1 MSFREMDVNGAP
13 CMINRLS
20 YSGDL
25 GYEIWMAPEYQR
37 KVYRGIKKQGAEFN
51 IKDFGMRALLS
62 MRLEKNFPSWFA
74 ELRPIYGPYESR
86 MERFIKI
93 NKQNLLDKR
102 QQNKT
107 INGPKISQDFYF
119 KQTFLGDL

>member
-1 MSFREMDVNGAP
+1 MDVNGAP

-74 ELRPIYGPYESR
+74 ELRP
-86 MERFIKI
+86 
-93 NKQNLLDKR
+93 NLWPL
-102 QQNKT
+102 
-107 INGPKISQDFYF
+107 
-119 KQTFLGDL
+119 